1 MFIQVIQGATVHAPQ
16 LRQRLDEWIERLAP
30 DAIGWLGTTAGVTDD
45 GRFLAMAR
53 FESADAARRNSDRPE
68 QGEWWAQTVE
78 FLAGGP
84 TVQDCDEVVLMGEGG
99 NDAAGFVQV
108 MQGRVTDVERMKA
121 IGEQFASAG
130 GDFRPDILGGV
141 VALDG
146 DGGYTNAI
154 YFTSEA
160 EARAGEEQEP
170 PAELQAL
177 MEEER
182 ELHDGEVSFF
192 DLRDP
197 WLSSA
202 R

>member
-1 MFIQVIQGATVHAPQ
+1 MFIQVIQGATADAAG
-16 LRQRLDEWIERLAP
+16 LRQRLDEWIEQIAP
-30 DAIGWLGTTAGVTDD
+30 DAVGWLGTTAGVTDD
-45 GRFLAMAR
+45 GRFVAMAR

-78 FLAGGP
+78 LLPGGP
-84 TVQDCDEVVLMGEGG
+84 TVHDCDEVVLMGEGG

-130 GDFRPDILGGV
+130 GDFRPDVLGGV
-141 VALDG
+141 VALHG

-154 YFTSEA
+154 YFSSEA

-170 PAELQAL
+170 PARLKAL
-177 MEEER
+177 MEEESA
-182 ELHDGEVSFF
+182 LHEGEVSFF
-192 DLRDP
+192 DLREP